1 MFSILTPSV
10 AEIPIFS
17 LPLKKLARSLSI
29 RARTSSVALPKLA
42 ELISTKSLLT
52 ATLYS
57 APPLALVPDVTV
69 VLAPATTVVCFLA
82 SASTVEILVS
92 TFLSCATFTASVSF
106 VPAATDV
113 I

>member
-1 MFSILTPSV
+1 M
-10 AEIPIFS
+10 PIFS

-29 RARTSSVALPKLA
+29 RERTLSVALPKLA

-57 APPLALVPDVTV
+57 APPLAFVPGVTV
-69 VLAPATTVVCFLA
+69 VLSPATTVVCFLA

-92 TFLSCATFTASVSF
+92 TFLSCATLTASVSF